1 MDYSDSLNLPNTKF
15 SMKANLSLR
24 EPEFLKE
31 WEEKNIYKKIIEKNL
46 NKEPFILHDG
56 PPYANGHIHLGHS
69 LNKILKDIIVKSKN
83 MSGYFAPYVPG
94 WDCHGLP
101 IELQVVKEL
110 KGENISKYEL
120 RKRCRNYAEKFIK
133 IQKEEFKR
141 LGVLGDWDNYYYT
154 MSNLYEY
161 FIVKSFGEFVEKGF
175 IYRALKPVF
184 WCPHC
189 KTALAEAEVEYKED
203 TSDSITVKFPLK
215 NKPSFL
221 EDFNGYW
228 LIWTTTPWTL
238 PANVAVCIHPENDY
252 VAVLVEYNNKKEWWL
267 LADALLNS
275 ILDKTKAKV
284 IKKLILD
291 KKEVLNY
298 TALHLFISGR
308 ESKVVFD
315 KFVTMDTGTG
325 VVHIAPGHGE
335 EDYLVGKN
343 FNLPVLSPVDEAGN
357 FTNEVQVESL
367 IGKNVFKANKDIIK
381 ILKNLDLLLM
391 EEKISHSYPHC
402 WRCKNPIIFRATN
415 QWFLSIDHRNL
426 REECIKAIKNVKWI
440 PEWGEERLE
449 NMLKI
454 RPDWC
459 LSRQRSWGVPI
470 PAFYCQNCGNLI
482 LEKSIIDNFAEIVKE
497 NSTDIW
503 FEKSEK
509 ELLPENYKCPK
520 CGGTSFKKEEDIID
534 VWFDSGVSHI
544 AVLENT
550 KGHSSPA
557 DMYLEG
563 SDQYRGWFQSSLIPA
578 VALRNK
584 APYKIVLTHG
594 FILDAD
600 GKAMHKSA
608 GNVIAPKEVI
618 NKYGADI
625 LRLWV
630 CSLDYRDDARIGDEI
645 LKRIVESYRKIRNTL
660 RFMLGNLANFNFN
673 DKFNYNDLSN
683 FDDFDLWAYAKLIRF
698 NETILKA
705 YQNYQFHLIYHNL
718 INFCATTLSSLYF
731 DVLKDRLYVEPKDSF
746 KAISSRYMLLKIFKV
761 LTKLIAPVLSFT
773 AEDAWKTFCE
783 EHNLNYDSIHLQE
796 FEKIEIELE
805 NLKEYEEKWDKLF
818 EIKEAVNKANEKA
831 KSENKI
837 GHTLE
842 AKIIIVPLNE
852 KIKNFLKENLKILTF
867 AFIVSQVELSDDKF
881 NSYYYEDNN
890 LKIFVD
896 KAEGKKCSRCWNWS
910 NYVGTDNEYPE
921 LCERCANILRSKR

>member
-15 SMKANLSLR
+15 SMKANLALR

-184 WCPHC
+184 WCMHC

-203 TSDSITVKFPLK
+203 TSDSITVKFQLK

-252 VAVLVEYNNKKEWWL
+252 VAVLVEYNHKKEWWL

-298 TALHLFISGR
+298 TALHPFISGR

-594 FILDAD
+594 FILDAE